1 MSILSDIQLAL
12 KKSSEALRKA
22 ESAFIWDP
30 AATALPV
37 LRMSGDISAMN
48 KDVEAELSYIYGE
61 RTGTLTCKWQGSSSL
76 AYPKKNYTIKMDT
89 AFEAKD
95 GWGEQKKYCL
105 KANYIDASHARNI
118 ICATLWGEMVKSRSS
133 ADARLTA
140 LPNGGAIDGFPVL
153 VFIND
158 EYMGLYTWNIPKDE
172 WMFGMGDGEK
182 EAIICAETHT
192 DATRFTAEA
201 LVDGTDFEMEFVTDE
216 DNADWVAESLNV
228 LINACNA
235 DEPDMETIGKYIDI
249 QSAIDYCIFTCF
261 VEGTDIYSK
270 NYLLGTYDGTK
281 WFFSAYDLDTTFGN
295 HWTGKS
301 YGAHNRLSFVE
312 LGNIHKIMGLILA
325 NMRHELV
332 SRYNELRSDILS
344 EGNLLYLLTNFV
356 CAIPQAA
363 YNMESVIWPQ
373 IPGTASNNVS
383 QIMEHMRL
391 RLAWLD
397 EEMNGTTN
405 VLTDHV
411 TGTNHKLEVV
421 DGDLTISKVE
431 E

>member
-1 MSILSDIQLAL
+1 MSLMADIQLAL
-12 KKSSEALRKA
+12 RRTSELERKLGLV
-22 ESAFIWDP
+22 SIWDP
-30 AATALPV
+30 TATALPV
-37 LRMSGDISAMN
+37 LRMTGDTSAMN
-48 KDVEAELSYIYGE
+48 KDNAVELQYVYGD

-89 AFEAKD
+89 AFEVKD

-118 ICATLWGEMVKSRSS
+118 ISATLWGEMVKSRSE

-153 VFIND
+153 VYINN

-192 DATRFTAEA
+192 DATRFNSEA

-216 DNADWVAESLNV
+216 DNADWVGESVNT
-228 LINACNA
+228 LINACNV
-235 DEPDMETIGKYIDI
+235 DNPDMSTIGKYIDI

-261 VEGTDIYSK
+261 VQGTDIFSK
-270 NYLLGTYDGTK
+270 NYLLATYDGTK

-295 HWTGKS
+295 YWTGKS
-301 YGAHNRLSFVE
+301 YDKYNGLSFAK
-312 LGNIHKIMGLILA
+312 LGANHKLMGLIIT
-325 NMRHELV
+325 NMHNELV
-332 SRYNELRSDILS
+332 SRYNELRADILS
-344 EGNLLYLLTNFV
+344 EGNLLYLLTNFT

-383 QIMEHMRL
+383 QIMNHMRL

-397 EEMNGTTN
+397 EEMNGTN
-405 VLTDHV
+405 HVLTDTV
-411 TGTNHKLEVV
+411 TGTDYKLEVV
-421 DGDLTISKVE
+421 DGDLTMSEVK
-431 E
+431 

>member
-37 LRMSGDISAMN
+37 LRMSGDISAMT
-48 KDVEAELSYIYGE
+48 KDVEAELSYIYGD

-76 AYPKKNYTIKMDT
+76 AYPKKNYTIKMDN

-118 ICATLWGEMVKSRSS
+118 ICATLWGEMVKSRSG

-153 VFIND
+153 VYIND
-158 EYMGLYTWNIPKDE
+158 EYIGLYTWNIPKDE
-172 WMFGMGDGEK
+172 WMFGMGDGDK

-192 DATRFTAEA
+192 DATRFDGEA

-216 DNADWVAESLNV
+216 DNSDWVADSLNT
-228 LINACNA
+228 LINACNVDNPNMA
-235 DEPDMETIGKYIDI
+235 TIGKYIDI

-270 NYLLGTYDGTK
+270 NYLLATYDGTK

-301 YGAHNRLSFVE
+301 YGKHTTLSFAT
-312 LGNIHKIMGLILA
+312 LGEQHKLMELILA
-325 NMRHELV
+325 NMKDELV
-332 SRYNELRSDILS
+332 SRYNELRADILS
-344 EGNLLYLLTNFV
+344 EGNLLYLLTNFT

-383 QIMEHMRL
+383 QIMNHMRL

-397 EEMNGTTN
+397 EEMNGTN
-405 VLTDHV
+405 HVLTDTV
-411 TGTNHKLEVV
+411 TGTDYKLEVAN
-421 DGDLTISKVE
+421 GDLTMSEVK
-431 E
+431 